1 MRHKKHGKHISIDWD
16 GCTVDYEFIRGHV
29 TLDEARE
36 ELKGATGD
44 EAFAVEH
51 LWARFVPA
59 PKNSDYRVMFHTQ
72 LKPGR
77 GAFPVTEVQ
86 VVEVK
91 KYGC

>member
-1 MRHKKHGKHISIDWD
+1 MAKTKHGKHISMDWD

-29 TLDEARE
+29 TLDEAQE

-44 EAFAVEH
+44 KAFAAEH

-59 PKNSDYRVMFHTQ
+59 PKNSDYRMMFHTQ
-72 LKPGR
+72 PKPGR